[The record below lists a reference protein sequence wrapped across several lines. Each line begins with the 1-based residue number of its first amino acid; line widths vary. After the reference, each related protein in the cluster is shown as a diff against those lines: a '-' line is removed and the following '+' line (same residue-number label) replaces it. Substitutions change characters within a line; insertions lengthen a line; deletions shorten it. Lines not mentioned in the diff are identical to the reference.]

1 MRVRVEFLPRRIVTI
16 MTRSRRGVDRRLLS
30 LSVKRNSRQKM
41 DAVDLMSRLPDRI
54 ARLVVF
60 DPQYRTGLDKLK
72 FGNEGERQKGRA
84 ALPQMTDDTITFL
97 VEESERILHPSGHL
111 AMWVD
116 KFAIGSGQH
125 LKYLQRAK
133 HLRIVD
139 LICWNKMDFGM
150 GRRARCMTEYLVIVQ
165 KEPTIAKDVWTDH
178 RIPDC
183 WAEGRNL
190 ARHPHAKPYVLTDR
204 IIRACTVKG
213 DLVVDP
219 CAGGYVTLDACL
231 LAKREFIG
239 GDIMTSEEADDGA

>member
-1 MRVRVEFLPRRIVTI
+1 M
-16 MTRSRRGVDRRLLS
+16 
-30 LSVKRNSRQKM
+30 
-41 DAVDLMSRLPDRI
+41 ARLPARI

-84 ALPQMTDDTITFL
+84 ALPQMDDDTIAFL
-97 VEESERILHPSGHL
+97 LEEAERILHPSGHV

-125 LKYLQRAK
+125 LKYLRRCRD
-133 HLRIVD
+133 LRVVD

-150 GRRARCMTEYLVIVQ
+150 GRRARCVSEYLVIIQ
-165 KEPTIAKDVWTDH
+165 KEPVRAKDVWIDH
-178 RIPDC
+178 RLPDC
-183 WAEGRNL
+183 WHEGRNPN
-190 ARHPHAKPYVLTDR
+190 RHPHAKPHVLTER

-219 CAGGYVTLDACL
+219 CAGGYGTLDACQL
-231 LAKREFIG
+231 TGREFIG
-239 GDIMTSEEADDGA
+239 CDILTKKEDDDV